1 METLET
7 LQKDYK
13 ELNSLFVK
21 YRGIHPRL
29 LFSKEELKR
38 LFPSE
43 SRPGEEIAQEILAGM
58 ARLGDDGHLFHQPG
72 VKLQPF

>member
-13 ELNSLFVK
+13 ELNNLFLR
-21 YRGIHPRL
+21 YGGIHPRL
-29 LFSKEELKR
+29 LFSKEELAQ

-43 SRPGEEIAQEILAGM
+43 LRGGEEIAQEILAGM
-58 ARLGDDGHLFHQPG
+58 ARLGDDGHLFQ
-72 VKLQPF
+72 V

>member
-13 ELNSLFVK
+13 ELNNLFLR
-21 YRGIHPRL
+21 YGGIHPRL
-29 LFSKEELKR
+29 LFSKEELAQ

-43 SRPGEEIAQEILAGM
+43 LRGGEEIAQEILAGM
-58 ARLGDDGHLFHQPG
+58 ARLGDDGHLFHSPG
-72 VKLQPF
+72 LKLQPF

>member
-1 METLET
+1 METLQT

-13 ELNSLFVK
+13 RLDRWFVR
-21 YRGIHPRL
+21 YGGIHPRL
-29 LFSKEELKR
+29 LFSKEELAQ

-43 SRPGEEIAQEILAGM
+43 LRGGEEIAQEILAGM
-58 ARLGDDGHLFHQPG
+58 ARLGDDGHLFHRPG